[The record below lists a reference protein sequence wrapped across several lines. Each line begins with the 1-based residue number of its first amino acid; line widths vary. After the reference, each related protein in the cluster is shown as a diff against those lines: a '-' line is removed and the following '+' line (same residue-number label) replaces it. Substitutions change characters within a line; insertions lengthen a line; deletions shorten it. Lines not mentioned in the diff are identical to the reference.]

1 MIARIAPTE
10 SKVKSGA
17 SIFGVERGTCA
28 DATSMAASIDSLAL
42 VSVELIACLWK
53 KTLIY
58 SIDVTLSLFSSGVA
72 ASLFQG
78 QQVDDG
84 WTEGGASFYK
94 RNGEKP
100 APDRN
105 RALAGRSH
113 GRP

>member
-1 MIARIAPTE
+1 MIVRIAPTE

-17 SIFGVERGTCA
+17 SIFGVEIGTCG

-42 VSVELIACLWK
+42 VSVELIACLWE

-84 WTEGGASFYK
+84 RTEREGGDVVLQEK
-94 RNGEKP
+94 WGETSS
-100 APDRN
+100 R
-105 RALAGRSH
+105 
-113 GRP
+113 